1 MARSTVLIVS
11 PTHTRSLEIDAR
23 LLAWLRPSL
32 IGLSVATVLL
42 TGALAVVGQK
52 YLSEGATSQQ
62 QIGHLQQE
70 LGHLRQ
76 LTSAEINAKLASL
89 KKSEQVIVELQTY
102 LQARGVHVRPVSIEP
117 PAGQPNPAA
126 GGPALPI
133 ARSVPFTGS
142 FAHDA
147 HSLLQAI
154 QAVPLGL
161 PHAGPL
167 SSSFGARSNP
177 FTGRGSEH
185 HGGLDFKGTSG
196 EPGQVTASGKVSF
209 AGWRG
214 GYGKV
219 VEVSHAHGHA
229 TLYGHL
235 SRVDVEA
242 GQTLAAGDVVGL
254 LGSTGRSTGPHL
266 HYEVLSRGNRLDP
279 QQFLALNAAPIKPWM
294 E

>member
-147 HSLLQAI
+147 HSLQQI
-154 QAVPLGL
+154 
-161 PHAGPL
+161 
-167 SSSFGARSNP
+167 
-177 FTGRGSEH
+177 GR
-185 HGGLDFKGTSG
+185 
-196 EPGQVTASGKVSF
+196 
-209 AGWRG
+209 
-214 GYGKV
+214 
-219 VEVSHAHGHA
+219 AH
-229 TLYGHL
+229 
-235 SRVDVEA
+235 V
-242 GQTLAAGDVVGL
+242 
-254 LGSTGRSTGPHL
+254 
-266 HYEVLSRGNRLDP
+266 
-279 QQFLALNAAPIKPWM
+279 
-294 E
+294 